1 MRGGIKFPPIAVAK
15 VDQKPGIIVDG
26 VHRFEARKLLKRES
40 IEVEDKG
47 EMTRAQAFAE
57 AVRLNARHGKPLT
70 KGDRLAAYK
79 RLLEEGFEVE
89 KAAEIVSI
97 PAGEIKKWRVG
108 TATKI
113 SGEKISTRIN
123 NKTATRLI
131 RELAALL
138 KAGMQIDEDLL
149 DLLDEARIGI
159 DEYLKRESIVTEKL
173 RELHTLLNRAVQEAT
188 R

>member
-1 MRGGIKFPPIAVAK
+1 MRGGIKFPPITVAT
-15 VDQKPGIIVDG
+15 VDQKPGIIIDG

-79 RLLEEGFEVE
+79 RLLDEGFEVE

-108 TATKI
+108 TVTKI
-113 SGEKISTRIN
+113 SGERIPTRIN
-123 NKTATRLI
+123 CKVMSHLI
-131 RELAALL
+131 RDLKALL
-138 KAGMQIDEDLL
+138 NSGLETDEALL
-149 DLLDEARIGI
+149 DLLDELRTDI
-159 DEYLKRESIVTEKL
+159 DKYLKRDATVTEEL
-173 RELHTLLNRAVQEAT
+173 RELRTLLDKEAPQ